1 MRFGGA
7 IVILVL
13 TGAAG
18 IEAQTLDLSGDL
30 SLQGRWYPQSP
41 AFPGQ
46 RSSTGGLVVEPTLF
60 GEVAQ
65 RTSFTLTP
73 LYRYDSA
80 DSQRTH
86 ADLREAY
93 LLTHGD
99 WGENFW
105 ELRLGFDR
113 VFWGVAELHNLV
125 DIVNQVDLVE
135 HPRDRPK
142 LGQPMA
148 HLTISGDWGIAE
160 SFLLPYHRK
169 RTFPGRSGRHRS
181 GRLVAENALYES
193 GAEERH
199 VDFAARYSNAVGL
212 LDFGL
217 SAFVGT
223 SREPVFLADHSSGPS
238 PALHPPLIPYYEQI
252 RQWGVDAQITTD
264 PWLYKMEAIRRGGSR
279 NLLGRDEAYHAFSFG
294 LERTLYGL
302 FGSRADLTS
311 LAEWHYDGRG
321 RRATSVW
328 ANDLYLSCVLAL
340 NDVQGTELQAGIL
353 GDLRHD
359 SRVLNLELKRRLSNR
374 WLMRLE
380 ASAILSADPQD
391 ATWDG
396 RRDSFLGV
404 DLTLSF

>member
-1 MRFGGA
+1 MRFVGA
-7 IVILVL
+7 IVFLLL

-18 IEAQTLDLSGDL
+18 AGAQILDFSGDL
-30 SLQGRWYPQSP
+30 SLQARLYPQSP
-41 AFPGQ
+41 AFPEQ
-46 RSSTGGLVVEPTLF
+46 RSSTGGLVVEPTLY
-60 GEVAQ
+60 GEITQ
-65 RTSFTLTP
+65 RASFTLTP
-73 LYRYDSA
+73 LYRYDGA

-93 LLTHGD
+93 VLTHGD

-181 GRLVAENALYES
+181 SRLVAEDAMYES

-199 VDFAARYSNAVGL
+199 VDFAVRYSNAVNL
-212 LDFGL
+212 IDFGL

-223 SREPVFLADHSSGPS
+223 SREPLFLADHSLEPP
-238 PALHPPLIPYYEQI
+238 PAIDAPLIPYYEQI
-252 RQWGVDAQITTD
+252 RQFGVDAQLTTD
-264 PWLYKMEAIRRGGSR
+264 PWLYKFEVIRRSGSR
-279 NLLGRDEAYHAFSFG
+279 NLLGREEGYYAFNVG

-302 FGSRADLTS
+302 SGSRADLTS

-328 ANDLYLSCVLAL
+328 ANDLYVSGVLAL
-340 NDVQGTELQAGIL
+340 NDVQGTELVAGIL
-353 GDLRHD
+353 VDLRHD
-359 SRVLNLELKRRLSNR
+359 SRALNLELKRRLSNR
-374 WLMRLE
+374 WLMRME
-380 ASAILSADPQD
+380 ASAILSADPRD
-391 ATWDG
+391 TTWDG

-404 DLTLSF
+404 ELTLSF

>member
-1 MRFGGA
+1 MRFVGA

-18 IEAQTLDLSGDL
+18 VEAQTLDLSGDL

-46 RSSTGGLVVEPTLF
+46 RSSTGGLVVEPTLY
-60 GEVAQ
+60 GEIAQ

-80 DSQRTH
+80 DSRRTH

-160 SFLLPYHRK
+160 SFLLPYHRE

-181 GRLVAENALYES
+181 GRPVAERALYES

-199 VDFAARYSNAVGL
+199 VDLAARYSNAVGL

-223 SREPVFLADHSSGPS
+223 SREPVFVADHPLGPS
-238 PALHPPLIPYYEQI
+238 PAIDTPLIPYYEQI
-252 RQWGVDAQITTD
+252 RQLGVDAQITTD

-302 FGSRADLTS
+302 LGSRADLTS

-359 SRVLNLELKRRLSNR
+359 SRALNLELKRRLSNR
-374 WLMRLE
+374 WLLRLE
-380 ASAILSADPQD
+380 ASAILSADPRD
-391 ATWDG
+391 TTWDG

>member
-1 MRFGGA
+1 MRFVGA
-7 IVILVL
+7 IVFLVL
-13 TGAAG
+13 AGSAGAEG
-18 IEAQTLDLSGDL
+18 RTLDFSGDL
-30 SLQGRWYPQSP
+30 SLQARLYPQSP

-46 RSSTGGLVVEPTLF
+46 RSSTGGLVVEPTLY
-60 GEVAQ
+60 GEIAQ

-73 LYRYDSA
+73 LYRFDSA

-99 WGENFW
+99 WGESFW

-181 GRLVAENALYES
+181 GRPIDENVLYES

-199 VDFAARYSNAVGL
+199 VDFAVRYSNAMGL

-223 SREPVFLADHSSGPS
+223 SREPLFVAGRSLERL
-238 PALHPPLIPYYEQI
+238 PAIDTPLIPYYEQI
-252 RQWGVDAQITTD
+252 RQLGVDAQLTTD
-264 PWLYKMEAIRRGGSR
+264 PWLYKMEAIHRRGSR
-279 NLLGRDEAYHAFSFG
+279 NLLGQEEDYGAFIFG
-294 LERTLYGL
+294 LERTFYGL

-328 ANDLYLSCVLAL
+328 ANDLYVSGVLAL
-340 NDVQGTELQAGIL
+340 NDVQGTELLAGIL

-359 SRVLNLELKRRLSNR
+359 SRALNLELKRRLSNR

-380 ASAILSADPQD
+380 ASAVLSADPRD
-391 ATWDG
+391 TTWDG

-404 DLTLSF
+404 ELTLGF